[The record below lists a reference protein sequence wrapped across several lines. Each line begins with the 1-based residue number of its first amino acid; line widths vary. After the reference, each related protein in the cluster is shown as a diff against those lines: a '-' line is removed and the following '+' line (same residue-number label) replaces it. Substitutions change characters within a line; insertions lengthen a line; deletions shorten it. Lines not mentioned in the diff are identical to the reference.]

1 MENVVKYF
9 NTVESSF
16 KKLKAIVWL
25 VVGMAAVISIVSIVY
40 SAVFVARH
48 SDNIY
53 ILDRSSGVTLTATS
67 SDITANDRAIEA
79 ESHVRMFHGYMFNL
93 SPQDEVIRENIE
105 AALNMSDGSAWDYY
119 KDQQEKGYYSRLV
132 TNNIV
137 QNIFVDSVKV
147 DMGVYPHP
155 EHTYGRVYI
164 MRESNLTKYW
174 FESIGQLVDVGRS
187 KSNPN
192 GFMLEKFAVTRYDR
206 IETKRR

>member
-16 KKLKAIVWL
+16 KKLKAVVWL

-105 AALNMSDGSAWDYY
+105 AALNMSDASAWRR
-119 KDQQEKGYYSRLV
+119 SMR
-132 TNNIV
+132 
-137 QNIFVDSVKV
+137 IF
-147 DMGVYPHP
+147 
-155 EHTYGRVYI
+155 
-164 MRESNLTKYW
+164 
-174 FESIGQLVDVGRS
+174 SIRKQL
-187 KSNPN
+187 
-192 GFMLEKFAVTRYDR
+192 
-206 IETKRR
+206 